1 MSTGPTKVQFTVG
14 KLDAGMAILLT
25 QDHHQIEFP
34 SILLPK
40 TVTTGSIIDLSVTQN
55 PEQEARVHESFLAL
69 QKTIREAFALKSPST
84 PILKLR
90 NATQTSAVLEWDPID
105 IATASLKSLTLW
117 RDGTRLG
124 NIPKPLVTT
133 TTKLSGLAIDTDYT
147 FQLKLRTTAGEY
159 LSEPLKIRTHKLT
172 NLSGITV
179 CEGTLPSEHHERLI
193 KAIDAIGAKPL
204 QKRVRIDTT
213 HFICSVPEGEEYQRA
228 KDMNVPIVVVDWIE
242 ACQREG
248 KIVGVRGYYLDADPA
263 LRPTGS
269 LPPTS
274 PVQSP
279 KRRQS
284 QGSPRGQGTRHSTS
298 VAEVKNVEQSVV
310 GKAGETTAAADP
322 ENERVLQTAEEV
334 APPVIPE
341 VHVIPAPDT
350 APEPP
355 PSSEKPEPTQPPKP
369 VESEDT
375 SAHGEVVEEKFEDV
389 PI

>member
-1 MSTGPTKVQFTVG
+1 
-14 KLDAGMAILLT
+14 
-25 QDHHQIEFP
+25 
-34 SILLPK
+34 
-40 TVTTGSIIDLSVTQN
+40 
-55 PEQEARVHESFLAL
+55 
-69 QKTIREAFALKSPST
+69 
-84 PILKLR
+84 
-90 NATQTSAVLEWDPID
+90 
-105 IATASLKSLTLW
+105 
-117 RDGTRLG
+117 
-124 NIPKPLVTT
+124 
-133 TTKLSGLAIDTDYT
+133 
-147 FQLKLRTTAGEY
+147 
-159 LSEPLKIRTHKLT
+159 
-172 NLSGITV
+172 
-179 CEGTLPSEHHERLI
+179 
-193 KAIDAIGAKPL
+193 
-204 QKRVRIDTT
+204 
-213 HFICSVPEGEEYQRA
+213 
-228 KDMNVPIVVVDWIE
+228 
-242 ACQREG
+242 
-248 KIVGVRGYYLDADPA
+248 